1 MYYIFCEGNSF
12 YDWFIGRELNPRL
25 GSLDLKY
32 VMFRSGIIGW
42 MLMNFA
48 SLILAFSEGKNE
60 VPSNLVLLVII
71 QLFYVIDYFWF
82 EEGILVSR
90 DIVHE
95 GLGFNIS
102 MQFLMIPFTFCTQTR
117 YVATTG
123 YTSSWITLLRIFII
137 YGTGYW
143 IYRASNLEK
152 NKFRQNPDDS
162 ALAYLKT
169 MPTESGKRLLITGWW
184 GLCRHPNYLGDLLIS
199 LSYALCTGFQHFMP
213 YLGFLFLVMLLI
225 DRENRDS
232 EGCRGKYGKDWD
244 KYCQIVKY
252 KIIPFIY

>member
-1 MYYIFCEGNSF
+1 MSYIFCEGHSF

-60 VPSNLVLLVII
+60 VPSNLVLLVIT

-123 YTSSWITLLRIFII
+123 YTSSWITLLGIFII
-137 YGTGYW
+137 YGTCNYVLQW
-143 IYRASNLEK
+143 NLLPAKIFQTSNNRPLI
-152 NKFRQNPDDS
+152 FV
-162 ALAYLKT
+162 LFC
-169 MPTESGKRLLITGWW
+169 KRNWVL
-184 GLCRHPNYLGDLLIS
+184 DLQS
-199 LSYALCTGFQHFMP
+199 Q
-213 YLGFLFLVMLLI
+213 
-225 DRENRDS
+225 
-232 EGCRGKYGKDWD
+232 
-244 KYCQIVKY
+244 
-252 KIIPFIY
+252 